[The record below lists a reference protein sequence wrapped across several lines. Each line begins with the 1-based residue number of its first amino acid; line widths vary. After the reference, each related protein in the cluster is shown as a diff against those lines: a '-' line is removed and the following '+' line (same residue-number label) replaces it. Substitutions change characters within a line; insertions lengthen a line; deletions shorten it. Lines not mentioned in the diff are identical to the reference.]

1 MAAEVGRP
9 QGRERLLCHHPVVP
23 PVVEAEDVPP
33 RSGRL
38 HGDPGDAHDDV
49 RPLVDLLGIGDGCLP
64 ADHAELQ
71 TFDGADLLQNG
82 QGPTLT
88 VRDEGDPL
96 RSGAQFPHRPEVREV
111 DGVADQ
117 GCRERNAPRD
127 RFGHPDVRIRAEDRD
142 FFVREDAMTGEDPLP
157 DLRVSQCLHARPMV
171 DEGYVV
177 EE

>member
-9 QGRERLLCHHPVVP
+9 QVRKRLLCHHPVVP

-49 RPLVDLLGIGDGCLP
+49 RPLVGLLGVGDGRLP

-71 TFDGADLLQNG
+71 AFNRTDLLQNG

-111 DGVADQ
+111 DGLRIKPAGNGMRLVTASDTPTYAS
-117 GCRERNAPRD
+117 APR
-127 RFGHPDVRIRAEDRD
+127 
-142 FFVREDAMTGEDPLP
+142 TGTSL
-157 DLRVSQCLHARPMV
+157 
-171 DEGYVV
+171 
-177 EE
+177 